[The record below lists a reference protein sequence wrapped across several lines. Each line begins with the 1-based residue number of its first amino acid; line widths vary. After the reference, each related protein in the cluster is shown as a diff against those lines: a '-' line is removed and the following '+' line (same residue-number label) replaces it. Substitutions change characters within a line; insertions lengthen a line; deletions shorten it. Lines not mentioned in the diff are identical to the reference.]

1 MRPWQNSI
9 WWRPQVIKNQRIANW
24 FLLNGQNIVDSDG
37 RAGKVEEGGDYN
49 DREYG
54 QDYQGL
60 NGLNGMAEHVSA
72 MKDVISA
79 AKHVINTQNGSEA
92 TPVTPPSNQLN
103 SPVSLEIIKKIF
115 VLSIL
120 IQNIL
125 P

>member
-1 MRPWQNSI
+1 M
-9 WWRPQVIKNQRIANW
+9 
-24 FLLNGQNIVDSDG
+24 NGQNIVDSDG

-115 VLSIL
+115 VLSI
-120 IQNIL
+120 
-125 P
+125 